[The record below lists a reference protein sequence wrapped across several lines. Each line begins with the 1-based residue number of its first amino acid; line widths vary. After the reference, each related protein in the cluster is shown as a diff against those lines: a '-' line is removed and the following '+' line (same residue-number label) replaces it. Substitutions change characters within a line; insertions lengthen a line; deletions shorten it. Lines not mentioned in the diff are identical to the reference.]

1 MVERSGPAPGAIGI
15 SSILINIR
23 LGYLAVKLRPRITTY
38 LKQVSMPVGV
48 PKDRQIE
55 GIVSE

>member
-1 MVERSGPAPGAIGI
+1 MVARSSPAPGATGI

-38 LKQVSMPVGV
+38 FKQVSMPVGV
-48 PKDRQIE
+48 PKESTIE
-55 GIVSE
+55 GILSD

>member
-1 MVERSGPAPGAIGI
+1 MVERSGPAPGATGI

-23 LGYLAVKLRPRITTY
+23 LGYLAVKLPPRITTY
-38 LKQVSMPVGV
+38 LKQVSMPVRV

>member
-1 MVERSGPAPGAIGI
+1 MVARSSPAPGATGI

-23 LGYLAVKLRPRITTY
+23 LGYLAVKLPPRITTY
-38 LKQVSMPVGV
+38 LKQVNMPVGV